1 MKANLNGLKIL
12 ALLLAVLILSASV
25 VQGAPPGQVGGKV
38 HVVQWGDTVY
48 SLARRYGTTVAAIVQ
63 VNNLPNPNWIYA
75 GQRLIIPT
83 DGSAYPPTAPGTV
96 TYYTVQK
103 GDTLY
108 SIAYRYGTTVSAVVA
123 ANKIYNPS
131 FIYTG
136 QRLAIPTGQLAV
148 LPMPAVTCY
157 VVRKGDTLVSIA
169 LRHGTTVSA
178 IALAN
183 NLANPSFIWPGQCL
197 VVPGVAAVPVTL
209 ARPTAVSPPIVVT
222 PTSGAPIV
230 VTPTPGPPII
240 ATPTPIAPSGPLQWV
255 GYVLT
260 ATTKYVALGEVL
272 RVSVIGQKDLP
283 VVVSTETWSTKGLT
297 GSKPEYGEYACE
309 FAPLGEG
316 IFKITP
322 EGLGVS
328 LDVELDGMGETYV
341 EFSQQ
346 PGGAPPS
353 EEGEEPVVPSPTPP
367 VPGPKP
373 LRMNSPEYGMQAFF
387 WWRAETAHRD
397 LGLIRDAGFTWV
409 KQSFAWRDIE
419 GSGKGHFDWSLADR
433 VVHQVNEFGLDL
445 IARVDRQPQWAGGG
459 YPQNGPPNNYQDYA
473 DFLFAMASR
482 YKGRIR
488 AYQIW
493 NEPNLNVAGRSE
505 WGGRPP
511 NPAEY
516 TALLKVAYQAI
527 KQADPDAMVISA
539 GLSPTSRWDDQAMPD
554 EEFLKGMY
562 AAGAKPYFD
571 VFGAHGA
578 GYKVPPE
585 TDPAVVARD
594 PALNNYDPS
603 PEERKRIYCFRH
615 VEDLRRIMVE
625 NGDGDKQI
633 ALLEFGW
640 TSDTVHPDY
649 AWFRVTEEQKADYLV
664 RAYQYAKQHW
674 SPWIGVMSLIYMPDP
689 GWTQDKEEY
698 WWAIIEPSYPE
709 LRLRP
714 AYIELKNMAK

>member
-1 MKANLNGLKIL
+1 MRVNLKRLT
-12 ALLLAVLILSASV
+12 VLILLLVSVTLSVGV
-25 VQGAPPGQVGGKV
+25 VQAAPPAQSGGQV
-38 HVVQWGDTVY
+38 HIVQWGDTLY
-48 SLARRYGTTVAAIVQ
+48 SLARRYGTTVTAIVQ
-63 VNNLPNPNWIYA
+63 ANGLANPNCIYT

-83 DGSAYPPTAPGTV
+83 GGVALSPTAPGAV

-103 GDTLY
+103 GDTLH
-108 SIAYRYGTTVSAVVA
+108 SIAYRYGTTVSAIVA
-123 ANKIYNPS
+123 ANNIYNPS

-136 QRLAIPTGQLAV
+136 QRLVIPTGQLV
-148 LPMPAVTCY
+148 GLPPIAVTCY
-157 VVRKGDTLVSIA
+157 VVQKGDTLTSIA

-197 VVPGVAAVPVTL
+197 VIPGVAAAPVAPAWPTTVPK
-209 ARPTAVSPPIVVT
+209 PTAAPP
-222 PTSGAPIV
+222 
-230 VTPTPGPPII
+230 TPTPT
-240 ATPTPIAPSGPLQWV
+240 ATPTPTPSGAATPTPTATPAPLQWV

-260 ATTKYVALGEVL
+260 TTNKYVALGEVL
-272 RVSVIGQKDLP
+272 RVSVIGQKNLP
-283 VVVSTETWSTKGLT
+283 VKVSTETWSVKGLT
-297 GSKPEYGEYACE
+297 GTKPEYGEYACE

-316 IFKITP
+316 TFTISP

-328 LDVELDGMGETYV
+328 LDVELDGTGVTYV
-341 EFSQQ
+341 EFSLR
-346 PGGAPPS
+346 PGAAPPS
-353 EEGEEPVVPSPTPP
+353 PEGGKEPTATATPP
-367 VPGPKP
+367 PAPGPKP
-373 LRMNSPEYGMQAFF
+373 LRMNSPEYGMQAFL
-387 WWRAETAHRD
+387 WWRPETAHRD
-397 LGLIRDAGFTWV
+397 LGLIKDAGFTWV

-419 GSGKGHFDWSLADR
+419 GAAKGHFDWSRADR
-433 VVHQVNEFGLDL
+433 IVQQVNEFGLDL

-459 YPQNGPPNNYQDYA
+459 YPQNGPPDNYQDYA
-473 DFLFAMASR
+473 DFLYAMAGR

-516 TALLKVAYQAI
+516 TALLKVAYEAI
-527 KQADPDAMVISA
+527 KRADPNAMVISA

-554 EEFLKGMY
+554 VEFLKGMY

-571 VFGAHGA
+571 VLGAHGA

-594 PALNNYDPS
+594 PTLNNYDPS

-615 VEDLRRIMVE
+615 VEDLRQIMVE

-640 TSDTVHPDY
+640 TSDEVHPEY
-649 AWFRVTEEQKADYLV
+649 AWFRVTEEQKGDYLV

-689 GWTQDKEEY
+689 DWTPDKEEY
-698 WWAIIEPSYPE
+698 WWAIIEPAYPE
-709 LRLRP
+709 LKLRP
-714 AYIELKNMAK
+714 AYVALKNMPK

>member
-1 MKANLNGLKIL
+1 MKANLKRLVIL
-12 ALLLAVLILSASV
+12 PLLLAALILSVSV
-25 VQGAPPGQVGGKV
+25 VQGAPPVQAGGKV
-38 HVVQWGDTVY
+38 HVVQWGDTLY
-48 SLARRYGTTVAAIVQ
+48 SVARRYGTTVAAIVQ
-63 VNNLPNPNWIYA
+63 ANNLANSNWIYA

-83 DGSAYPPTAPGTV
+83 GGTAFPPTAPGTR

-108 SIAYRYGTTVSAVVA
+108 SIAYRYGTTVSAIVA
-123 ANKIYNPS
+123 ANNIYNPS
-131 FIYTG
+131 CIYTG
-136 QRLAIPTGQLAV
+136 QRLVIPTGQLV
-148 LPMPAVTCY
+148 GPPPAAATCY
-157 VVRKGDTLVSIA
+157 TVRKGDTLVSIA
-169 LRHGTTVSA
+169 LRYSATVSA

-183 NLANPSFIWPGQCL
+183 NLANPSCIWAGQCL
-197 VVPGVAAVPVTL
+197 VIPGVAAVPVAL
-209 ARPTAVSPPIVVT
+209 ARPTAFPKPIVTTPTPVPPPVVAPPPPIVSPV
-222 PTSGAPIV
+222 
-230 VTPTPGPPII
+230 
-240 ATPTPIAPSGPLQWV
+240 PLQWV

-260 ATTKYVALGEVL
+260 TTTKYVALGEVL

-283 VVVSTETWSTKGLT
+283 VTVSTETWSVKGLT
-297 GSKPEYGEYACE
+297 GTKPEYGEYACE

-316 IFKITP
+316 TFTITP

-328 LDVELDGMGETYV
+328 LDIELDGVGVTYV
-341 EFSQQ
+341 EFSQR
-346 PGGAPPS
+346 PGAKPPPS
-353 EEGEEPVVPSPTPP
+353 DGGEEPIVPPFPTY

-373 LRMNSPEYGMQAFF
+373 LRMNSPEYGMQAFL
-387 WWRAETAHRD
+387 WWRSETAHRD

-409 KQSFAWRDIE
+409 KQSFAWREIE
-419 GSGKGHFDWSLADR
+419 GAAKGHFDWSHADR
-433 VVHQVNEFGLDL
+433 VVQQVNEFGLDL

-459 YPQNGPPNNYQDYA
+459 YPQNGPPANYQDYA
-473 DFLFAMASR
+473 DFLYTMASR

-488 AYQIW
+488 AYQVW
-493 NEPNLNVAGRSE
+493 NEPNLNIAGRSE

-527 KQADPDAMVISA
+527 KQADPNAMVISA

-554 EEFLKGMY
+554 VEFLKGMY

-585 TDPAVVARD
+585 TDPAVVASD

-603 PEERKRIYCFRH
+603 PEERKRVYCFRH
-615 VEDLRRIMVE
+615 VEDLRQVMVE

-640 TSDTVHPDY
+640 TSDEVHPEY
-649 AWFRVTEEQKADYLV
+649 AWFRVTEEQKGDYLV
-664 RAYQYAKQHW
+664 RAYQYAQQNW

-689 GWTQDKEEY
+689 DWTRDKEEY
-698 WWAIIEPSYPE
+698 WWAIIEPGYPE
-709 LRLRP
+709 LKLRP
-714 AYIELKNMAK
+714 AYVALKNMAK

>member
-1 MKANLNGLKIL
+1 MKANLKTLVIL
-12 ALLLAVLILSASV
+12 TLLLGALILSVSV
-25 VQGAPPGQVGGKV
+25 VQGAPPAQAGGKV

-63 VNNLPNPNWIYA
+63 ANSLASPNCIYA
-75 GQRLIIPT
+75 GQRLIIPI
-83 DGSAYPPTAPGTV
+83 GKPAFPPTPPGAV
-96 TYYTVQK
+96 TYYTVRK

-108 SIAYRYGTTVSAVVA
+108 SIAYRYGTTVSAIVA

-131 FIYTG
+131 HIYTG
-136 QRLAIPTGQLAV
+136 QRLVIPTGHLAD
-148 LPMPAVTCY
+148 LPPAAAACY
-157 VVRKGDTLVSIA
+157 TVRKGDNLVSIA

-197 VVPGVAAVPVTL
+197 VIPGVVAPPVAL
-209 ARPTAVSPPIVVT
+209 ARPTTVSKPVVVAPPPAPPPVIAPPPPIVPP
-222 PTSGAPIV
+222 PTS
-230 VTPTPGPPII
+230 
-240 ATPTPIAPSGPLQWV
+240 QWV

-260 ATTKYVALGEVL
+260 TTEERISTGAVL

-283 VVVSTETWSTKGLT
+283 VAVSDGTWSIT
-297 GSKPEYGEYACE
+297 GTTGTKPEYGEYAVE
-309 FAPLGEG
+309 FAPLGAKG
-316 IFKITP
+316 FTITP
-322 EGLGVS
+322 KGLRAS
-328 LDVELDGMGETYV
+328 LYVELGMGVTYV
-341 EFSQQ
+341 EFSQRLYAM
-346 PGGAPPS
+346 PPPSHGDEKPIAPP
-353 EEGEEPVVPSPTPP
+353 PSPH

-373 LRMNSPEYGMQAFF
+373 LRMNSPEYGMQAFL
-387 WWRAETAHRD
+387 WWRPEAAHRD
-397 LGLIRDAGFTWV
+397 LGLSRDAGFTWV
-409 KQSFAWRDIE
+409 KQSFPWREIE
-419 GSGKGHFDWSLADR
+419 GAGKGHFDWSRADR
-433 VVHQVNEFGLDL
+433 VVQQANEFGLDL

-459 YPQNGPPNNYQDYA
+459 YPHNGPPDDYQDYA
-473 DFLFAMASR
+473 DFLYAMASR

-488 AYQIW
+488 AYQVW
-493 NEPNLNVAGRSE
+493 NEPNLNIAGRSE

-516 TALLKVAYQAI
+516 TALLKVAHQAI
-527 KQADPDAMVISA
+527 KQADPNAMVISA

-554 EEFLKGMY
+554 VEFLKGMY

-594 PALNNYDPS
+594 PALNNNDPS

-615 VEDLRRIMVE
+615 VEDLRRVMVE

-640 TSDTVHPDY
+640 TSDEVHPDY
-649 AWFRVTEEQKADYLV
+649 AWFRVTEEQKGDYLV

-674 SPWIGVMSLIYMPDP
+674 LPWIGVMSLIYMPDP
-689 GWTQDKEEY
+689 EWTSDKEEY
-698 WWAIIEPSYPE
+698 WWAIIEPGYPE
-709 LRLRP
+709 LKLRP
-714 AYIELKNMAK
+714 AYVALKNMAK

>member
-1 MKANLNGLKIL
+1 MKANLNRLVIL
-12 ALLLAVLILSASV
+12 PLLLAALVLSASV

-38 HVVQWGDTVY
+38 HVVQWGDTLY
-48 SLARRYGTTVAAIVQ
+48 SVARRYGTSVAAIVQ
-63 VNNLPNPNWIYA
+63 ANNLTNPNWVYA

-83 DGSAYPPTAPGTV
+83 GGTDFPPTAPSAT
-96 TYYTVQK
+96 TYYTVRR
-103 GDTLY
+103 GDTLC
-108 SIAYRYGTTVSAVVA
+108 SIAYRYGTTVGAIVA
-123 ANKIYNPS
+123 ANNIYNPS

-136 QRLAIPTGQLAV
+136 QRLAIPTGRLAG
-148 LPMPAVTCY
+148 PAPAVATCY
-157 VVRKGDTLVSIA
+157 TVRKGDNLVSIA

-197 VVPGVAAVPVTL
+197 VIPGMAAVPVVL
-209 ARPTAVSPPIVVT
+209 VPPKAVSPPVVAMPT
-222 PTSGAPIV
+222 PAPPIV
-230 VTPTPGPPII
+230 
-240 ATPTPIAPSGPLQWV
+240 ATPTPAPPIVGTPTPTVPPATSQWATNI
-255 GYVLT
+255 YT
-260 ATTKYVALGEVL
+260 TTKRHVSSGAVL
-272 RVSVIGQKDLP
+272 RVSVIGWKDLP
-283 VVVSTETWSTKGLT
+283 VIVSHGTLSLRDLT
-297 GSKPEYGEYACE
+297 GSKPEYGEFACE
-309 FAPLGEG
+309 FAPLGWGTFTVILEG
-316 IFKITP
+316 Q
-322 EGLGVS
+322 GVS
-328 LDVELDGMGETYV
+328 QDVELDGTGVTHV
-341 EFSQQ
+341 DFIPSTG
-346 PGGAPPS
+346 PAPPPD
-353 EEGEEPVVPSPTPP
+353 GEEPTETATPPP

-373 LRMNSPEYGMQAFF
+373 LRMNSPEYGMQAFL
-387 WWRAETAHRD
+387 WWRAEAAHRD

-419 GSGKGHFDWSLADR
+419 GAAKGHFDWSRADR
-433 VVHQVNEFGLDL
+433 IVYQVNEFGLDL

-473 DFLFAMASR
+473 DFLHAMASR

-488 AYQIW
+488 AYQVW

-511 NPAEY
+511 NPTEY

-527 KQADPDAMVISA
+527 KQADPSAMVISA

-571 VFGAHGA
+571 VLGAHGA

-585 TDPAVVARD
+585 TDPSVVARD

-615 VEDLRRIMVE
+615 VEDLRRVMVE
-625 NGDGDKQI
+625 SGDGDKQI

-640 TSDTVHPDY
+640 TSDEVHPEY
-649 AWFRVTEEQKADYLV
+649 AWFRVTEEQKGDYLV

-689 GWTQDKEEY
+689 DWTRDKEEY
-698 WWAIIEPSYPE
+698 WWAIIEPSYPD
-709 LRLRP
+709 LKLRP
-714 AYIELKNMAK
+714 AYVALKDMAK

>member
-1 MKANLNGLKIL
+1 MKANLNRLTVL
-12 ALLLAVLILSASV
+12 PLLLAALILSAGV
-25 VQGAPPGQVGGKV
+25 VQGAPPAQSGGTV
-38 HVVQWGDTVY
+38 HVVQWGDTLY
-48 SLARRYGTTVAAIVQ
+48 SLARSYGTTVEAIVQ
-63 VNNLPNPNWIYA
+63 ANNLANSNWIYT

-83 DGSAYPPTAPGTV
+83 GGSAFPPTAPGTV
-96 TYYTVQK
+96 AYYTVQK

-108 SIAYRYGTTVSAVVA
+108 SIAYRYGTTVSAIVA
-123 ANKIYNPS
+123 ANNIYNPS

-136 QRLAIPTGQLAV
+136 QRLVIPTGQWAGS
-148 LPMPAVTCY
+148 PPAVATRY
-157 VVRKGDTLVSIA
+157 TVRKGDTLVSIA

-197 VVPGVAAVPVTL
+197 VIPCVAAVPV
-209 ARPTAVSPPIVVT
+209 APACPTTVPKPIAVIPTPAPPPSVVPPPIVAPSPPKVP
-222 PTSGAPIV
+222 PTTLQWISNVYTTTTRQVSSGA
-230 VTPTPGPPII
+230 
-240 ATPTPIAPSGPLQWV
+240 
-255 GYVLT
+255 
-260 ATTKYVALGEVL
+260 VL
-272 RVSVIGQKDLP
+272 RVSVAGWKDLP
-283 VVVSTETWSTKGLT
+283 VIVRTETFSLRQLT
-297 GSKPEYGEYACE
+297 GSKPEYGEYTCE
-309 FAPLGEG
+309 FAPLGWGTFTIILEG
-316 IFKITP
+316 Q
-322 EGLGVS
+322 GVS
-328 LDVELDGMGETYV
+328 RDVELDGTGVTHVDFVQSTGPAPLPTDMGG
-341 EFSQQ
+341 Q
-346 PGGAPPS
+346 PI
-353 EEGEEPVVPSPTPP
+353 VPTPLP
-367 VPGPKP
+367 PTPGPKP
-373 LRMNSPEYGMQAFF
+373 LRMNSPEYGMQAFL
-387 WWRAETAHRD
+387 WWRSETAHRD

-419 GSGKGHFDWSLADR
+419 GAGKGHFDWSRADR
-433 VVHQVNEFGLDL
+433 IVQQVNEFGLDL

-473 DFLFAMASR
+473 DFLYAMASR

-488 AYQIW
+488 AYQVW

-527 KQADPDAMVISA
+527 KQADPNAMVISA

-594 PALNNYDPS
+594 PVLNNYDPS

-640 TSDTVHPDY
+640 TSDPVHPEY
-649 AWFRVTEEQKADYLV
+649 AWFRVTEEEKGDYLV
-664 RAYQYAKQHW
+664 RAYQYAKQNW

-698 WWAIIEPSYPE
+698 WWAIIEPAYPE
-709 LRLRP
+709 LKLRP
-714 AYIELKNMAK
+714 AYVALKNMAK

>member
-1 MKANLNGLKIL
+1 MKANLNRLTIL
-12 ALLLAVLILSASV
+12 TLLLAALILSASV
-25 VQGAPPGQVGGKV
+25 VQGAPPGQAGGKV
-38 HVVQWGDTVY
+38 HVVQWGDTLY
-48 SLARRYGTTVAAIVQ
+48 SLAQRYGTTVTAIVQ
-63 VNNLPNPNWIYA
+63 ANNLTNPHCIYA

-83 DGSAYPPTAPGTV
+83 GGPAFPPTAPSTT

-108 SIAYRYGTTVSAVVA
+108 SIAYRYGTTVSAIVA
-123 ANKIYNPS
+123 ANNIYNPS

-136 QRLAIPTGQLAV
+136 QRLVIPAGQLVGPPPA
-148 LPMPAVTCY
+148 AVTCY
-157 VVRKGDTLVSIA
+157 TVQTGDTLVSIA

-183 NLANPSFIWPGQCL
+183 NLANPSFIWVGQCL
-197 VVPGVAAVPVTL
+197 VIPGVAVTPLPWVP
-209 ARPTAVSPPIVVT
+209 PTAVPKPIVMTATPAPPIVTSTPTVT
-222 PTSGAPIV
+222 PPPTTVPPVTSQWVSNVYTTTERQVSSGA
-230 VTPTPGPPII
+230 
-240 ATPTPIAPSGPLQWV
+240 
-255 GYVLT
+255 
-260 ATTKYVALGEVL
+260 VL
-272 RVSVIGQKDLP
+272 RVSVIGWKGLP
-283 VVVSTETWSTKGLT
+283 VIVSTDTFSLREVT
-297 GSKPEYGEYACE
+297 GSKPEHGEYTCE
-309 FAPLGEG
+309 FAPLGWG
-316 IFKITP
+316 TFTIIL

-328 LDVELDGMGETYV
+328 LDVELDGTGVTHV
-341 EFSQQ
+341 DFIPSTG
-346 PGGAPPS
+346 PAPPS
-353 EEGEEPVVPSPTPP
+353 DEGEEPVVPSPTPP

-373 LRMNSPEYGMQAFF
+373 LHMNSPEYGMQAFL
-387 WWRAETAHRD
+387 WWRSETAHRD

-419 GSGKGHFDWSLADR
+419 GAAKGHFDWSRADR
-433 VVHQVNEFGLDL
+433 IVQQVNEFGLDL
-445 IARVDRQPQWAGGG
+445 IARVDGQPQWAGGG
-459 YPQNGPPNNYQDYA
+459 YPQNGPPANYQDYA
-473 DFLFAMASR
+473 DFLYAMASR

-488 AYQIW
+488 AYQVW

-527 KQADPDAMVISA
+527 KQADPNAMVISA

-585 TDPAVVARD
+585 TDPAVVAKD
-594 PALNNYDPS
+594 PVLNNNDPS

-615 VEDLRRIMVE
+615 VEDLRQIMVE

-640 TSDTVHPDY
+640 TSDTVHPEY
-649 AWFRVTEEQKADYLV
+649 AWFRVTEEEKGDYLV
-664 RAYQYAKQHW
+664 RAYQYAKQNW

-689 GWTQDKEEY
+689 DWTQDKEEY

-709 LRLRP
+709 LKLRP
-714 AYIELKNMAK
+714 AYVALKDMVK

>member
-1 MKANLNGLKIL
+1 MKAELNRLT
-12 ALLLAVLILSASV
+12 VLILLLTVALILSSSV
-25 VQGAPPGQVGGKV
+25 AQGAPPVQAGGKV

-63 VNNLPNPNWIYA
+63 ANGLTNSNSIYA

-83 DGSAYPPTAPGTV
+83 GGTVFPPTAPGTMAH
-96 TYYTVQK
+96 YTVQK

-108 SIAYRYGTTVSAVVA
+108 SIAYRYGTTVGAIAA
-123 ANKIYNPS
+123 ANNIYNPS

-136 QRLAIPTGQLAV
+136 QRLVIPAGQLAG
-148 LPMPAVTCY
+148 LPPAAVTCY
-157 VVRKGDTLVSIA
+157 SVRKGDTLVSIA

-183 NLANPSFIWPGQCL
+183 NLANPSFIWVGQCL
-197 VVPGVAAVPVTL
+197 VIPGVVTAPVAL
-209 ARPTAVSPPIVVT
+209 AHPTAVSKPKVVPPTAVPAPVVAPPPPIV
-222 PTSGAPIV
+222 
-230 VTPTPGPPII
+230 PPV
-240 ATPTPIAPSGPLQWV
+240 PVQWV

-260 ATTKYVALGEVL
+260 TTTKYVALGEVL

-283 VVVSTETWSTKGLT
+283 VTVSTETWSVKGLT
-297 GSKPEYGEYACE
+297 GTKPEYGEYACE
-309 FAPLGEG
+309 FAPLGVG
-316 IFKITP
+316 TFAITP

-328 LDVELDGMGETYV
+328 LDVELDGMGVTYV
-341 EFSQQ
+341 EFSQR
-346 PGGAPPS
+346 PGGKPPS
-353 EEGEEPVVPSPTPP
+353 DDGEEPIVPSPIPP

-373 LRMNSPEYGMQAFF
+373 LRMNSPEYGMQAFL
-387 WWRAETAHRD
+387 WWRSETAHRD

-409 KQSFAWRDIE
+409 KQSFAWREIE
-419 GSGKGHFDWSLADR
+419 GAAKGHFDWSRADR
-433 VVHQVNEFGLDL
+433 VVQQVNEFGLDL

-473 DFLFAMASR
+473 DFLYAMASR

-488 AYQIW
+488 AYQVW
-493 NEPNLNVAGRSE
+493 NEPNLNIAGRSE

-516 TALLKVAYQAI
+516 TALLRVAYQAI
-527 KQADPDAMVISA
+527 KRADPNAMVISA

-594 PALNNYDPS
+594 PALNNNDPS

-615 VEDLRRIMVE
+615 VEDLRRVMVE

-640 TSDTVHPDY
+640 TSDEVHPDY
-649 AWFRVTEEQKADYLV
+649 AWLRVTEEQKGDYLV
-664 RAYQYAKQHW
+664 RAYQYARQHW

-689 GWTQDKEEY
+689 EWTRDKEEY

-709 LRLRP
+709 LKLRP
-714 AYIELKNMAK
+714 AYVALKNMAK

>member
-1 MKANLNGLKIL
+1 MKANLNRLTIL
-12 ALLLAVLILSASV
+12 PLLLVALILSVSV
-25 VQGAPPGQVGGKV
+25 VQGAPPVQVGGKV

-63 VNNLPNPNWIYA
+63 ANNLANPNWVYA

-83 DGSAYPPTAPGTV
+83 GGPAYPPTAPGTT

-108 SIAYRYGTTVSAVVA
+108 SIAYRYGTTVSAIVA
-123 ANKIYNPS
+123 ANNIYNPS
-131 FIYTG
+131 CIYAG
-136 QRLAIPTGQLAV
+136 QRLVIPTGQLTS
-148 LPMPAVTCY
+148 LPPAAVTCY
-157 VVRKGDTLVSIA
+157 TVRKGDTLVSIA

-183 NLANPSFIWPGQCL
+183 NLANPSFIWVGQCL
-197 VVPGVAAVPVTL
+197 VIPGVVTAPLPSTRPAAVPKPIVV
-209 ARPTAVSPPIVVT
+209 PPPPVPIVSPPPIM
-222 PTSGAPIV
+222 PPPIV
-230 VTPTPGPPII
+230 APPPPIVS
-240 ATPTPIAPSGPLQWV
+240 PVPVQWV

-260 ATTKYVALGEVL
+260 TTTNYVALGEVL

-283 VVVSTETWSTKGLT
+283 VTVSTETWSTKGLT
-297 GSKPEYGEYACE
+297 GSKPEHGEYACE

-316 IFKITP
+316 TFTVTP

-328 LDVELDGMGETYV
+328 LDVELDGIGVTYV
-341 EFSQQ
+341 EFSQR

-353 EEGEEPVVPSPTPP
+353 DKGEEPIVPSPIPP

-373 LRMNSPEYGMQAFF
+373 IRMNSPEYGMQAFL
-387 WWRAETAHRD
+387 WWRPETAHRD

-409 KQSFAWRDIE
+409 KQSFAWREIE
-419 GSGKGHFDWSLADR
+419 GSAKGSFGWERPDR
-433 VVHQVNEFGLDL
+433 IVHQVNEFGLDL
-445 IARVDRQPQWAGGG
+445 IARVDHQPQWAGGG
-459 YPQNGPPNNYQDYA
+459 FPQNGPPDNYQDYA
-473 DFLFAMASR
+473 DFLYAMASR

-516 TALLKVAYQAI
+516 TALLKVAYEAI
-527 KQADPDAMVISA
+527 KRADPNAMVISA

-571 VFGAHGA
+571 VLGAHGA
-578 GYKVPPE
+578 GYKVSPE

-594 PALNNYDPS
+594 PALNNNDPS

-640 TSDTVHPDY
+640 TSDPVHPEY
-649 AWFRVTEEQKADYLV
+649 AWFRVTEEEKGDYLV

-674 SPWIGVMSLIYMPDP
+674 APWIGVMSLIYVADPD
-689 GWTQDKEEY
+689 WTEDAEQY
-698 WWAIIEPSYPE
+698 WWAITYPDYPE
-709 LRLRP
+709 MRWRP
-714 AYIELKNMAK
+714 AYVAVKNMPK

>member
-1 MKANLNGLKIL
+1 MKANLNRLTIL
-12 ALLLAVLILSASV
+12 ALLLAALILSASV
-25 VQGAPPGQVGGKV
+25 VQGAPPVQAGGKV
-38 HVVQWGDTVY
+38 HIVQWGETLY
-48 SLARRYGTTVAAIVQ
+48 SLARRYGTTVAAVVQ
-63 VNNLPNPNWIYA
+63 ANNLANANCIYA
-75 GQRLIIPT
+75 GQRLIIPV
-83 DGSAYPPTAPGTV
+83 GGPAFPPTTPGTV
-96 TYYTVQK
+96 TYHTVQK

-108 SIAYRYGTTVSAVVA
+108 SIAYRYGTTVSAIVA
-123 ANKIYNPS
+123 ANNIYNPS

-136 QRLAIPTGQLAV
+136 QRLVIPTGQLV
-148 LPMPAVTCY
+148 ELPPAAVTCY
-157 VVRKGDTLVSIA
+157 TVRKGDTLVSIA
-169 LRHGTTVSA
+169 LRHGSTVSV

-197 VVPGVAAVPVTL
+197 VIPSVAAAPLPSAPPKVVPPPVVVTR
-209 ARPTAVSPPIVVT
+209 APAPPYVATSAPVAPPIVVPYPST
-222 PTSGAPIV
+222 V
-230 VTPTPGPPII
+230 PP
-240 ATPTPIAPSGPLQWV
+240 APLQWV

-260 ATTKYVALGEVL
+260 TTTKYVALGEVL

-283 VVVSTETWSTKGLT
+283 VTVSTETWRVTGLT
-297 GSKPEYGEYACE
+297 GTKPEYGEYACE
-309 FAPLGEG
+309 FAPLGMG
-316 IFKITP
+316 TFTITP
-322 EGLGVS
+322 EGLAAS

-341 EFSQQ
+341 EFSQR
-346 PGGAPPS
+346 PGAAPPS
-353 EEGEEPVVPSPTPP
+353 EAEEPVVPTPTAP

-373 LRMNSPEYGMQAFF
+373 LRMNSPEYGMQAFL
-387 WWRAETAHRD
+387 WWRPETAHRD
-397 LGLIRDAGFTWV
+397 LGLTRDAGFTWV
-409 KQSFAWRDIE
+409 KQSFAWREIE
-419 GSGKGHFDWSLADR
+419 GAAKGHFDWSRADR
-433 VVHQVNEFGLDL
+433 VVQQVNEFGLDL

-473 DFLFAMASR
+473 DFLYAMASR

-488 AYQIW
+488 AYQVW

-527 KQADPDAMVISA
+527 KQADPNAMVISA

-554 EEFLKGMY
+554 EVFLKGMY

-625 NGDGDKQI
+625 NGDGGKQI

-640 TSDTVHPDY
+640 TSDAVHPEY
-649 AWFRVTEEQKADYLV
+649 AWFRVTEEQKGDYLV

-689 GWTQDKEEY
+689 EWTQDKEEY

-709 LRLRP
+709 LKLRP
-714 AYIELKNMAK
+714 AYVALKNMPK